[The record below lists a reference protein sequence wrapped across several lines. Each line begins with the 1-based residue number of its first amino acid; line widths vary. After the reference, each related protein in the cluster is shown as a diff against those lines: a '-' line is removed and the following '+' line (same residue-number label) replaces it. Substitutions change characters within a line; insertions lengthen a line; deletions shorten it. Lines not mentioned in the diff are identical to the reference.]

1 MTAVDA
7 TETFDELLRRNA
19 EFAGTHDVAELALM
33 PSLQTMV
40 LCCVDPRVDPAAVLG
55 VQLGEAAVIRNV
67 GGRVSPAAVRTLAM
81 LALIARTNE
90 VQPGTGWQ
98 LVVLHHTD
106 CGIRDLA
113 AYPDALAYEFDVAA
127 DALDMTT
134 IVDPRASLRADLTE
148 LHANPMLPRGLVVS
162 GLLYDTSTG
171 LVETVV
177 APAAVG
183 TLDSPGADT

>member
-1 MTAVDA
+1 MTATA
-7 TETFDELLRRNA
+7 SQTLDELLRRN
-19 EFAGTHDVAELALM
+19 ETFADTNDVADLALM

-40 LCCVDPRVDPAAVLG
+40 LGCVDPRVDPAVVLG
-55 VQLGEAAVIRNV
+55 VQLGEAAIIRNV

-90 VQPGTGWQ
+90 VQPGAGWQ
-98 LVVLHHTD
+98 LIVLHHTD

-113 AYPDALAYEFDVAA
+113 AYPDALAYEFDVAP
-127 DALDMTT
+127 DALDLAT
-134 IVDPRASLRADLTE
+134 IVDPRKSLRADLDA

-162 GLLYDTSTG
+162 GLLYDTATG

-177 APAAVG
+177 APAPVG
-183 TLDSPGADT
+183 EA